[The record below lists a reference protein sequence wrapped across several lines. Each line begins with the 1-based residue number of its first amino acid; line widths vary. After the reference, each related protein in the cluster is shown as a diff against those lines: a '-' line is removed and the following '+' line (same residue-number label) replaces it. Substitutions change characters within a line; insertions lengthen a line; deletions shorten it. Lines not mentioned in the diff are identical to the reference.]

1 MVGRVLMV
9 DDSLSWKIH
18 SCRVDEGL
26 GSRFPYILAVR
37 LN

>member
-26 GSRFPYILAVR
+26 GRFPYILAVR
-37 LN
+37 L